1 MACGLAAWYGLAIAC
16 AATVDA
22 VALAIEDD
30 HGR

>member
-1 MACGLAAWYGLAIAC
+1 MACGLGVWYGLATAC

-30 HGR
+30 R